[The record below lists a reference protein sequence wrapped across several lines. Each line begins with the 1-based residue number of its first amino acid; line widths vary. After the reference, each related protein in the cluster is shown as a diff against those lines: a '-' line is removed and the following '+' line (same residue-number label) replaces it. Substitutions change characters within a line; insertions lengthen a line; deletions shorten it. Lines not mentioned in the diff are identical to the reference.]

1 MFSVYLNTEQVTRQ
15 IKTFEAGLVTTVKDV
30 HVPRYFQELQ
40 RIAAEAT
47 ELGRIQIKL
56 ATTVTGKKRAAG
68 GSGSPGRIDSGK
80 FYNRLKWEAR
90 SRGKG
95 LYEVRI
101 GWLDGEPDWA
111 TYQELGFTHRSG
123 MYVTGADALG
133 AARRYAALE
142 IEKLKR

>member
-1 MFSVYLNTEQVTRQ
+1 MFSLHLNTDQFSRQ
-15 IKTFEAGLVTTVKDV
+15 IKTFEAGLITTVKDV
-30 HVPRYFQELQ
+30 EIPRYFQRLQ
-40 RIAAEAT
+40 SIAADAT

-56 ATTVTGKKRAAG
+56 ATTITGKKRAAQ
-68 GSGSPGRIDSGK
+68 GSGSPGRIESGSFHSK
-80 FYNRLKWEAR
+80 LKWEANR
-90 SRGKG
+90 RGKG

-123 MYVTGADALG
+123 MYVVGADALG